1 MTGHDGDI
9 TSDNTLRVTVVKAAE
24 LLGLTEGAVRQR
36 IKRGTLPI
44 EKPVD
49 GSVYVLLDASRVRN
63 NADNT
68 RTDADGTHDN
78 TTDLHMTIERLDSE
92 VSFLRSELI
101 TRNEELRRK
110 DHIIAALTER
120 IPELEAPREP
130 RESPPEASTERGK
143 VTIPPGQSEP
153 RGGGG
158 SSGCS

>member
-92 VSFLRSELI
+92 
-101 TRNEELRRK
+101 
-110 DHIIAALTER
+110 
-120 IPELEAPREP
+120 
-130 RESPPEASTERGK
+130 G
-143 VTIPPGQSEP
+143 
-153 RGGGG
+153 
-158 SSGCS
+158 